1 MVSPRTPLPSQT
13 SSHQDR
19 VIAAPIDDATGAREA
34 SVGGA
39 IRLSVEIPIRVLS
52 ILATLIL
59 TRRLGVLGFGEFI
72 VTLGVALVLAEFA
85 DLGLTQSLIP
95 HIVSGRRSVQDIYAV
110 KGQLTAA
117 MIVVGALAV
126 GAVAILSP
134 LDPVTVTLCVAH
146 YVGAGWIE
154 CVGNTLRA
162 FGRRSAE
169 AALLLVFRGVLVGL
183 IGLTSLGESPRAVAL
198 AYALALVPALLLGA
212 GLVSKH
218 ASGPRT
224 AGSWIVLREALPL
237 GLNSGLARLTVRIE
251 VFVLRFLDLA
261 AGLGLFAV
269 SLRVIESLLTLP
281 SALAGGA
288 LPALAREARSPEAGP
303 GAAQRTLSLVA
314 WVGIPA
320 GVGMGLR
327 APEILDLLGPAFVEG
342 APILRVFSFTLAL
355 CFLNTALFHILVAAE
370 RGPLIPK
377 LTALR
382 LAVGVMFA
390 VILIPRLGGLGA
402 AIGYAASE
410 VVLLLC
416 LTHAAGHS
424 ARFSIARPVGTAL
437 LGAAPMGFALWFG
450 PRPLGLAIPMAV
462 IVFALG
468 AALMFRARRRS
479 TGLG

>member
-1 MVSPRTPLPSQT
+1 MVGPSTPLPSQP
-13 SSHQDR
+13 SPHQDR
-19 VIAAPIDDATGAREA
+19 VIAAHTDDGTGAREA

-72 VTLGVALVLAEFA
+72 VTLGVALVLAELA

-95 HIVSGRRSVQDIYAV
+95 HIVSGRRSVRDIYAV
-110 KGQLTAA
+110 KGQLTAG
-117 MIVVGALAV
+117 MIGVGALAV
-126 GAVAILSP
+126 GAVATLSP
-134 LDPVTVTLCVAH
+134 LDPVTVALCVVH

-169 AALLLVFRGVLVGL
+169 AALLLVFRSVLVGL
-183 IGLTSLGESPRAVAL
+183 IGLTSLGDSPRTVAL
-198 AYALALVPALLLGA
+198 AYALALVPGLLLA
-212 GLVSKH
+212 PGLVSRH

-224 AGSWIVLREALPL
+224 TGSWIVLCEALPL
-237 GLNSGLARLTVRIE
+237 GLNSGLARLTVRVE

-261 AGLGLFAV
+261 TGLGLFAV
-269 SLRVIESLLTLP
+269 SLRVVESLLTLP

-327 APEILDLLGPAFVEG
+327 APEILALLGPDFVDG

-355 CFLNTALFHILVAAE
+355 CFLNTALFHILVAAA

-382 LAVGVMFA
+382 LAAGVSFA
-390 VILIPRLGGLGA
+390 VILIPRLGGFGA
-402 AIGYAASE
+402 AVGYAASE
-410 VVLLLC
+410 VVLWLC
-416 LTHAAGHS
+416 LVRAAGHS
-424 ARFSIARPVGTAL
+424 VRFSIARPVGAAL
-437 LGAAPMGFALWFG
+437 VGTVPMGLALWFG
-450 PRPLGLAIPMAV
+450 PRPLLLAIPMAV
-462 IVFALG
+462 IVFGLG
-468 AALMFRARRRS
+468 AALMLSGRRGS
-479 TGLG
+479 TSLG